1 MIQKDIDLLHSKKL
15 KGVNNSGL
23 MMIFYLILSRTK
35 NIQF

>member
-23 MMIFYLILSRTK
+23 MMDFL
-35 NIQF
+35 FDFMED